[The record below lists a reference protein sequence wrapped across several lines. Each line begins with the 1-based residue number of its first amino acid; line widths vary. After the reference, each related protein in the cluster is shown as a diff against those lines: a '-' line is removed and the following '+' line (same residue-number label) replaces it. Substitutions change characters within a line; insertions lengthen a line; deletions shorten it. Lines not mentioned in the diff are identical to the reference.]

1 MKIRKVSGG
10 ETPPDLDNQVDL
22 LLASEFGYLDND
34 PNGFWDY
41 EGQEDDW
48 RDTPEY

>member
-1 MKIRKVSGG
+1 MEIRKVRASDR
-10 ETPPDLDNQVDL
+10 PVDLDHEVEL
-22 LLASEFGYLDND
+22 IMASEFGYLMSDTD
-34 PNGFWDY
+34 RFLDY